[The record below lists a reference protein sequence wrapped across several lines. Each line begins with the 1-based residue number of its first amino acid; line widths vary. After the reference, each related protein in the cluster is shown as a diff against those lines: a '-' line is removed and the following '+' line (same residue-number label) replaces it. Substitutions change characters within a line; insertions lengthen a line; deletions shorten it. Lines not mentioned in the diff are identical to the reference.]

1 MNMTRLPLAAL
12 LASAAVLPFPTF
24 ASECAH
30 VRNIDLALDL
40 AGVETVVF
48 EVNSH
53 DLEVRAT
60 PAGDGRLQG
69 RACASQQVHLDRLE
83 VRQVRTG
90 DRLVVRLH
98 REDLPDG
105 FVGGVGALRDFVFG
119 GHSSGFE
126 LVATITGGLDVQMD
140 IGSGDGIVGGA
151 ASLRAAVGSGDLRAS
166 DIAGR
171 VTLSVGSGD
180 VQLEDIDS
188 LRVDSI
194 GSGDVTAARVR
205 GDATVGSIGSGGFD
219 LYGAGGEVEVGT
231 VGSGDAG
238 LHNVEGSV
246 RVGSVGS
253 GDIEVTGVRGD
264 LVVRGIGSGEI
275 EHRGVGGR
283 VDLPAD
289 D

>member
-1 MNMTRLPLAAL
+1 MNMKRLPLAAL
-12 LASAAVLPFPTF
+12 LASAAILPIPTF
-24 ASECAH
+24 ASDCAH

-40 AGVETVVF
+40 AGVDAVSF

-53 DLEVRAT
+53 DLRVRVEQGAGAT
-60 PAGDGRLQG
+60 LEG
-69 RACASQQVHLDRLE
+69 RACASSESALAGLEVVHRRNGDTLE
-83 VRQVRTG
+83 VRLESG
-90 DRLVVRLH
+90 DGSAWNL
-98 REDLPDG
+98 
-105 FVGGVGALRDFVFG
+105 FG
-119 GHSSGFE
+119 NRY
-126 LVATITGGLDVQMD
+126 ARLDVTVTLPRGLPVRVD
-140 IGSGDGIVGGA
+140 VGSGDARVVGVPTLQG
-151 ASLRAAVGSGDLRAS
+151 AVGSGDLQAT
-166 DIAGR
+166 DIDGG
-171 VTLSVGSGD
+171 VEVSVGSGD
-180 VQLEDIDS
+180 VGLEDIGA
-188 LRVDSI
+188 LRVGSI

-219 LYGAGGEVEVGT
+219 LYGAGGDVEVGS